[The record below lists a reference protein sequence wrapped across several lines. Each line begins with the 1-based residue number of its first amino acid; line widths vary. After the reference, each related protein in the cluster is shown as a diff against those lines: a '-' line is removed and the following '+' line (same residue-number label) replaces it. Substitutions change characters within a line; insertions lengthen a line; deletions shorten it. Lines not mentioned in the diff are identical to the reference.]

1 MLYEINIRSVLT
13 FREIGSSHEAMKTFT
28 TMMNMSKPLAIAS
41 FNDIN
46 NNLHQIYIDTLL
58 QSMKSAAN
66 EVQMSVE
73 PDSSE
78 DDIIDCQVSKDSS
91 WHAYAYA

>member
-13 FREIGSSHEAMKTFT
+13 FREIGSGHEAMKTFT

-46 NNLHQIYIDTLL
+46 NNLHQIYVDTSL

-66 EVQMSVE
+66 EVRMSVG
-73 PDSSE
+73 PGSSE
-78 DDIIDCQVSKDSS
+78 GDIIDCQVSIDGS
-91 WHAYAYA
+91 

>member
-13 FREIGSSHEAMKTFT
+13 FREIGSGHEAMKTFT

-46 NNLHQIYIDTLL
+46 NNLHQIYVDTSL
-58 QSMKSAAN
+58 QSTKSAAN
-66 EVQMSVE
+66 EVRMSVG
-73 PDSSE
+73 PGSSE
-78 DDIIDCQVSKDSS
+78 SDIIDCQVSIDGS
-91 WHAYAYA
+91 